1 MDVKRR
7 ELIKGITATAAFSI
21 AAPSMTFASPI
32 ERAIIHLRQSSA
44 SIIKPKPMTALVH
57 RQWENST
64 FAAGLRAAKPE
75 QTLIIDDIAFDSMR
89 ELLTQ
94 NNTHLVGIID
104 YGNAAVL
111 TQLTRQFSANI
122 HWLGQHAFDENITR
136 HNILKSGN
144 SAACDEQ
151 LVNNLSTCDKTHYLL
166 EQGITQRVIVGANH
180 SHHPQAW
187 AAELALSLNALSNK
201 KAPAHCDKSLI
212 QCELMQG
219 SAATFFIETC

>member
-7 ELIKGITATAAFSI
+7 ELIKGISATAALSI
-21 AAPSMTFASPI
+21 AAPSITFASPI
-32 ERAIIHLRQSSA
+32 EKAITHLRQSNAGAIRS
-44 SIIKPKPMTALVH
+44 KPITALIH

-75 QTLIIDDIAFDSMR
+75 QALIIDNIAFDSMR
-89 ELLTQ
+89 ELISQ

-144 SAACDEQ
+144 SAACNEH
-151 LVNNLSTCDKTHYLL
+151 LANNLSTCDEIHYLL
-166 EQGITQRVIVGANH
+166 EQGITQRVVVGKNH

-187 AAELALSLNALSNK
+187 AAELALS
-201 KAPAHCDKSLI
+201 
-212 QCELMQG
+212 
-219 SAATFFIETC
+219 